1 MDIQAAVVGRRE
13 KAQPSNTD
21 SGSLTPR
28 KSCDLSDSDLQEEPS
43 TPSRM
48 SSFSHLPSPQ
58 MTSLFRNGSITVAP
72 IPPKVMTDVQV
83 ADVSTSTT
91 ATGHEGFTQVAPTSA
106 LPVQLFLSESSHHKG
121 RQ

>member
-13 KAQPSNTD
+13 KVQPLNMD
-21 SGSLTPR
+21 LGSLTPR
-28 KSCDLSDSDLQEEPS
+28 KSCDLSDSDLQEEPL

-48 SSFSHLPSPQ
+48 SSFSHLSSPQ
-58 MTSLFRNGSITVAP
+58 MTSLFRNGSIRAAP
-72 IPPKVMTDVQV
+72 IPPKVTTDVQV
-83 ADVSTSTT
+83 ADVSTSMT

-121 RQ
+121 HR

>member
-1 MDIQAAVVGRRE
+1 MDIRAAVVGRRE

-21 SGSLTPR
+21 LGSLMPR

-43 TPSRM
+43 TPSRT
-48 SSFSHLPSPQ
+48 SSFSCLPSPQ
-58 MTSLFRNGSITVAP
+58 MTSPFRNGSITAAP

-83 ADVSTSTT
+83 VDVSTSTT

-106 LPVQLFLSESSHHKG
+106 LLVQLFLSESSHHKG
-121 RQ
+121 CR

>member
-1 MDIQAAVVGRRE
+1 MDIRAAVVGRRE

-21 SGSLTPR
+21 LGSLMPR
-28 KSCDLSDSDLQEEPS
+28 KSYDLSDSDLQGPS

-48 SSFSHLPSPQ
+48 SSFLHLSSPQ
-58 MTSLFRNGSITVAP
+58 MTSLFRNGFIRVAP
-72 IPPKVMTDVQV
+72 IPPKVTTDVQA

-91 ATGHEGFTQVAPTSA
+91 ATGHEGFTQVALTSA

-121 RQ
+121 RR